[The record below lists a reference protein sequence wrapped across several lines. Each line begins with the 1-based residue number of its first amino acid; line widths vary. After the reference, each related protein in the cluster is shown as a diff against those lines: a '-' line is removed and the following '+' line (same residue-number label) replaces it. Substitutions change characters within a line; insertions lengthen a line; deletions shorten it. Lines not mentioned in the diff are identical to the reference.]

1 MKTTEVNTL
10 FFFTYSIHCSDLMIV
25 IIVLFKKN
33 SVSSHL
39 VIVDLYNN
47 TITRFN
53 ANNEEI
59 KLINSK
65 EDVDKLVYDGGVSSY
80 PRFCVHRNGTC
91 VESISGNYENIKTI
105 LNYYL

>member
-1 MKTTEVNTL
+1 MKVSEVNNI
-10 FFFTYSIHCSDLMIV
+10 FFFTHSIHCRELMTE
-25 IIVLFKKN
+25 IILFFKKN
-33 SVSSHL
+33 SVNSHL

-47 TITRFN
+47 TITWFN
-53 ANNEEI
+53 SNSEDI

-65 EDVDKLVYDGGVSSY
+65 DDVDKLVYDCGVSSY

>member
-1 MKTTEVNTL
+1 MKASEVNNII
-10 FFFTYSIHCSDLMIV
+10 FFTHSIHCSDLILD

-33 SVSSHL
+33 SVNSHL

-47 TITRFN
+47 TITQFN
-53 ANNEEI
+53 TNNEDI

-65 EDVDKLVYDGGVSSY
+65 KDVDKLVHDCGVSSY